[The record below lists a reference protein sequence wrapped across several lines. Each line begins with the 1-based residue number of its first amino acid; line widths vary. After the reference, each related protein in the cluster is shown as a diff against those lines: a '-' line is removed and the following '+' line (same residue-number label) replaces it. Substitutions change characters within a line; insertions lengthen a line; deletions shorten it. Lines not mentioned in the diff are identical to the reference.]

1 MTSQK
6 IVIMPATA
14 IFVAVFLLFNTM
26 NSQGIK
32 SKPWPVPDKD
42 KTTKALIKLSD
53 PAVITTGKALWGKH
67 CKLCHGN
74 QGMGDGPRAAS
85 LKDFPGDFSSPVF
98 QANTDGE
105 IFYRINK
112 GRDEMPGYEKNI
124 PGATDRWALVAFI
137 RTLKK

>member
-1 MTSQK
+1 MNPQK
-6 IVIMPATA
+6 IVVVLATA
-14 IFVAVFLLFNTM
+14 IFVAVFLFFDTL

-42 KTTKALIKLSD
+42 KTMKAPVKLSD
-53 PAVITTGKALWGKH
+53 PGVVNTGKALWGKH
-67 CKLCHGN
+67 CKVCHGN

-85 LKDFPGDFSSPVF
+85 LKDFPGNFSSPAF

-112 GRDEMPGYEKNI
+112 GRDEMPGYEKSI
-124 PGATDRWALVAFI
+124 PGVNDRWTLVAYI